1 MSEAVTELLVAAGS
15 GSATAQGRLFQL
27 LYDEL
32 HLCAHRQL
40 RGAAMET
47 LSTTALV
54 NETYLKLV
62 AGAKLDVASRAHFM
76 ALAARA
82 MRQVLIDRARR
93 SAADKRGGGAVRVT
107 MQEGAEQG
115 PDAAADVMALDHALV
130 QLEQV
135 DERAARVVQLHFF
148 GGLPFAQI
156 AELEGLTVRTVLRD
170 WQAARAL
177 LAAQLQAGTVDGPGA

>member
-1 MSEAVTELLVAAGS
+1 MSEAITELLVAAGS
-15 GSATAQGRLFQL
+15 GSDDAQGRLFQL

-32 HLCAHRQL
+32 HRCAHRQL
-40 RGAAMET
+40 RGAALET

-62 AGAKLDVASRAHFM
+62 AGAKLDVGSRAHFM
-76 ALAARA
+76 SLAARA

-93 SAADKRGGGAVRVT
+93 NSADKRGGGAIRVT
-107 MQEGAEQG
+107 LQAAQEE
-115 PDAAADVMALDHALV
+115 PDAAADVLALDHALGH
-130 QLEQV
+130 LEQV

-148 GGLPFAQI
+148 AGLPFVEI
-156 AELEGLTVRTVLRD
+156 AELEGLAVRTVLRD

-177 LAAQLQAGTVDGPGA
+177 LAAQLNQGSAHGPRA